1 MSTRCSHARAFWSTR
16 LRPWPAPEPS
26 ARTAP
31 IGESTSAVCA
41 PPWMCARTPGWYANT
56 LPRQSVGASSRH
68 RSMPAPQR
76 GSPGSPRRAAASRA
90 ARMPAASETA
100 SPREAVDEA
109 AKKGPANAAKPAIAA
124 TARSG
129 AVAGEVRWSRVRAE
143 SLRRWG
149 RSACFSGSTTAAVTA
164 AAPKRSSRWRF
175 AACARCAAPA
185 AAAASAIVAA
195 AALRKVPGAEA
206 PGADAFPPSAAA
218 RSVRRVFLA
227 SPLTAEFDFPREAHA
242 MPPVMPLCPLS
253 LEYLLQSTAGCEED
267 PPAG

>member
-1 MSTRCSHARAFWSTR
+1 M
-16 LRPWPAPEPS
+16 
-26 ARTAP
+26 
-31 IGESTSAVCA
+31 
-41 PPWMCARTPGWYANT
+41 
-56 LPRQSVGASSRH
+56 
-68 RSMPAPQR
+68 
-76 GSPGSPRRAAASRA
+76 
-90 ARMPAASETA
+90 
-100 SPREAVDEA
+100 DEA
-109 AKKGPANAAKPAIAA
+109 AKGPANAAKPAIAA

-195 AALRKVPGAEA
+195 AAVRKVPRADCL
-206 PGADAFPPSAAA
+206 DAFPPSNSAA

-227 SPLTAEFDFPREAHA
+227 SPLTAPLDGLPREAHA

-253 LEYLLQSTAGCEED
+253 LEYLLQSTGAGSED
-267 PPAG
+267 PPAWG